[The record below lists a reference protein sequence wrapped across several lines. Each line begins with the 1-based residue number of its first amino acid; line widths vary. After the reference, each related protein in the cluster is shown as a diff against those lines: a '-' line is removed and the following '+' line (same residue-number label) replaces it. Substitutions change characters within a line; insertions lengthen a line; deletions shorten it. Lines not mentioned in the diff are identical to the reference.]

1 MGGLAATAAQRRG
14 IPPVGDLWPPERRSL
29 VNARRLSIQCF
40 QQSRARVR
48 LRSNSGFVFQERP
61 LSSPGFGKRQK
72 ELRRKEQQEEKA
84 AKKAAR
90 KIESEKRAETAR
102 LTGEDPDLIGIVPG
116 PQPPLF

>member
-1 MGGLAATAAQRRG
+1 M
-14 IPPVGDLWPPERRSL
+14 
-29 VNARRLSIQCF
+29 
-40 QQSRARVR
+40 
-48 LRSNSGFVFQERP
+48 
-61 LSSPGFGKRQK
+61 SSPAFGKRQK

-90 KIESEKRAETAR
+90 KVESEKRAEIAR